1 MQGTTRR
8 RWATAALLAALVMAA
23 CSGGD
28 TADQAGTGEQ
38 VATDTAADGAGAAGD
53 VGAAEPERGAE
64 GGAGGAATEAADGDD
79 DASVT
84 VGGETAG
91 RQVIRRATVRLS
103 SDDPE
108 ATVDAIGRAAV
119 DAGGFVAGTDLHREG
134 GLLRGSV
141 TLRVPADTLSDA
153 LTAIE
158 AAGTEVLQRQL
169 GSEDVTTEVS
179 DVAAQLR
186 NLRAL
191 ETELLELLADARDT
205 GDTEQVLA
213 VFDRVRETR
222 DEIERLEGR
231 RQTLA
236 DLVALATITVHVEP
250 TPELRA
256 LTAPERDPE
265 PEPWSPSRQV
275 QLAWQA
281 TATAFRAMANIAIV
295 AVVTVLPV
303 LAVWALPVALVILGW
318 QRWRRPRST
327 PPVARRPGPPSR
339 PDPSARV
346 PSRHEPDGD

>member
-8 RWATAALLAALVMAA
+8 RWVAAALLAAVVMAA
-23 CSGGD
+23 CSGSD
-28 TADQAGTGEQ
+28 TAEQAGTGEQ
-38 VATDTAADGAGAAGD
+38 MATGSAADGAGAQGD
-53 VGAAEPERGAE
+53 AGAAQPEPGAE
-64 GGAGGAATEAADGDD
+64 GGAGGAATEADGD
-79 DASVT
+79 DASVQ

-141 TLRVPADTLSDA
+141 TLRVPADTLSDT

-158 AAGTEVLQRQL
+158 ASGTEVLQRQL
-169 GSEDVTTEVS
+169 SSEDVTTEVS

-213 VFDRVRETR
+213 VFDRIRQTR

-231 RQTLA
+231 QQTLA
-236 DLVALATITVHVEP
+236 DLVALATVTVHLEP

-256 LTAPERDPE
+256 QTAPERDPE
-265 PEPWSPSRQV
+265 PEPWSPARQV

-281 TATAFRAMANIAIV
+281 TVTAFRAMANIVIV
-295 AVVTVLPV
+295 GVVTVLPV
-303 LAVWALPVALVILGW
+303 LAAWLVPIALVVLGW
-318 QRWRRPRST
+318 QRWRRPRSA
-327 PPVARRPGPPSR
+327 PPVARRPGPPSE
-339 PDPSARV
+339 PDPQARV

>member
-1 MQGTTRR
+1 MAGTTRR
-8 RWATAALLAALVMAA
+8 RWAAAALLAAMVMAA

-28 TADQAGTGEQ
+28 TADQATGTSGGEME
-38 VATDTAADGAGAAGD
+38 VGAPEGAPGGGSAGTESAAGGDGAAG
-53 VGAAEPERGAE
+53 
-64 GGAGGAATEAADGDD
+64 ATDEADGDD
-79 DASVT
+79 DAASVT

-119 DAGGFVAGTDLHREG
+119 DTGGFVAGTDLHREG
-134 GLLRGSV
+134 GVLRGTV

-213 VFDRVRETR
+213 VFDRVRQTR
-222 DEIERLEGR
+222 DEVERLEGR
-231 RQTLA
+231 QQTLA

-250 TPELRA
+250 TPDLRA

-265 PEPWSPSRQV
+265 PEPWSPSRQIE
-275 QLAWQA
+275 LAWQA

-295 AVVTVLPV
+295 GVVTVLPV
-303 LAVWALPVALVILGW
+303 LAAWAVPVALVVLGW
-318 QRWRRPRST
+318 QRWRRPRSA
-327 PPVARRPGPPSR
+327 PPVARRPGPPSE